1 MKAKLLGALC
11 ALSLAGPAM
20 SATCSSTTNWGPLG
34 PPGLEFFGHAFGST
48 GSYLDCYT
56 FTLSGPAVSFGGVI
70 EKDPSLWGFDLN
82 QLAID
87 VTSVS
92 LFNGGVSSGLTG
104 SLFDSDS
111 SAWDFTFTGLT
122 AGTYTLAVAA
132 SITQEWGIVP
142 GLVGYKGSIATA
154 APVASPA
161 PEPEALAMMFAGLA
175 GVGAAVRRRR
185 RA

>member
-34 PPGLEFFGHAFGST
+34 PPGLAFFGHSFGST

-70 EKDPSLWGFDLN
+70 ERDPSLWGYDLN

-92 LFNGGVSSGLTG
+92 LFNGGVSSGWTG

-111 SAWDFTFTGLT
+111 SAWDFSFVGLT

-132 SITQEWGIVP
+132 SITQEWGIAP
-142 GLVGYKGSIATA
+142 GPVGYVGAIATA